1 LKRALLLVAGLMLA
15 GCNTSNDLNTEPT
28 MSRVGAALPL
38 NALAPEQAMFRDPNS
53 TYVRG
58 GEGLFRDSRA
68 HQVGDVLTVLIQM
81 NDKAALDNSSE
92 RSRVSSAGFG
102 AGFGFSLDGTGS
114 DASLNGSANST
125 SKSKGEG
132 AVERSEAIKVT
143 LAAVVT
149 SVLPNGNLIISGSQ
163 EMRVNFEM
171 RVVNIQGAH
180 FLWWPRPIDRSAA
193 AGRAPP
199 DLRSR
204 GSFLRTAWPS
214 FRSQP
219 PAKRHPPRPKPRCA
233 VSRRPSV
240 APF

>member
-1 LKRALLLVAGLMLA
+1 MKRALLLIAGLTLA

-38 NALAPEQAMFRDPNS
+38 NALTPEQTMFRDPNS

-102 AGFGFSLDGTGS
+102 AGFGFSVDGTGS

-171 RVVNIQGAH
+171 RVVNIQGIVRQRDISGNNVVPYEKIAEARISYGGRGRLTEVQQPGVLH
-180 FLWWPRPIDRSAA
+180 QIYDR
-193 AGRAPP
+193 
-199 DLRSR
+199 
-204 GSFLRTAWPS
+204 
-214 FRSQP
+214 
-219 PAKRHPPRPKPRCA
+219 
-233 VSRRPSV
+233 V